1 MNDSKTTMVRDFFT
15 ALKCICLPFWGL
27 FTDWNDKFPTLPYT
41 STSEI
46 STLSYTWH
54 LKMVP
59 FLGEASLY
67 STPGHKQPKLSMRV
81 YLTIKLFLEPKWAID
96 SEAMRARNCF
106 SKIQLVG
113 QKYLGKTTLAS

>member
-67 STPGHKQPKLSMRV
+67 SKYPRPQTAQAQHESLFNNKIIPWAQMGYWLRGHEGE
-81 YLTIKLFLEPKWAID
+81 KLF
-96 SEAMRARNCF
+96 
-106 SKIQLVG
+106 Q
-113 QKYLGKTTLAS
+113 